1 MHNVLGADG
10 SPPSAFRALVRSQ
23 IAAYGLAD
31 FIDRHTVGT
40 VARAADGRF
49 ELDGRWSVAKVV
61 LATGV
66 QDVPPPIPGGS
77 RRPSLAPISP
87 RPPAR

>member
-31 FIDRHTVGT
+31 FIGHTVGT

-77 RRPSLAPISP
+77 RPSLAPISP